1 MIFIYF
7 KILFFSL
14 LLDTFISSHTN
25 IPRINKNNYQ
35 NATVNKTP
43 VDTIPDVITLDYI
56 RDQLKQIKL
65 IKDEIIKEKL
75 KKIKYLKKKNKI
87 TDKNKNHDNNTKD
100 EIEKLEK
107 EILDTQTL
115 CEDYIK
121 NELKE
126 ISLLKDQIVKDKL
139 EKYHWKKDKLIDY
152 ELKKLFLEQQKKKLL
167 ESYEQYQKEEQEK
180 KKRNEKIL
188 KEKLMKKKRK
198 IQKFKNESIIYKL
211 FLIIKNHLVEFINVG
226 SDIELAFPK
235 YFEDTFKKKKGKK
248 KSFFELWSLFYE
260 IMEEKVY
267 KYQIGGYTVGMGL
280 IAAIGKS
287 IHSIVATPMACIK
300 ASALS
305 AQFAAKTIECCKV
318 ITSTATTVCS
328 SACASSGMCTNSMS
342 VAKTT
347 IHILAS
353 SSTAGKCC
361 EIGNVV
367 ANCCKLNSLKYAC
380 TTAAAPD
387 PATKVVA
394 IIIIVILVIILI
406 IYLCF
411 LIKKSGLLENE
422 HVQKVIS
429 KLEDYYNSQ
438 QVLYII

>member
-14 LLDTFISSHTN
+14 LLDTFISSHT
-25 IPRINKNNYQ
+25 
-35 NATVNKTP
+35 
-43 VDTIPDVITLDYI
+43 
-56 RDQLKQIKL
+56 
-65 IKDEIIKEKL
+65 
-75 KKIKYLKKKNKI
+75 KNKI
-87 TDKNKNHDNNTKD
+87 TDKNKNDHNNTKD

-139 EKYHWKKDKLIDY
+139 EKYHWKSDKLIDY

-188 KEKLMKKKRK
+188 KDKLMKKKRK

-235 YFEDTFKKKKGKK
+235 YFEEIFKKKKGKK

-267 KYQIGGYTVGMGL
+267 KYQIGGYTVGIGL

-287 IHSIVATPMACIK
+287 IHSIVATPIACIK

-305 AQFAAKTIECCKV
+305 AQFVAGTIKCCKLLSASA
-318 ITSTATTVCS
+318 ITACKCANIAYKTCTHCMTITGNTVNILCSTNA
-328 SACASSGMCTNSMS
+328 
-342 VAKTT
+342 
-347 IHILAS
+347 
-353 SSTAGKCC
+353 AGTCC
-361 EIGNVV
+361 EVADVV
-367 ANCCKLNSLKYAC
+367 ANCCKLKSLQTAC
-380 TTAAAPD
+380 ATVASPD

-411 LIKKSGLLENE
+411 LIKKSGILENE

>member
-25 IPRINKNNYQ
+25 IPRTNKNNSQ

-43 VDTIPDVITLDYI
+43 VDTIPDLITLDYI

-75 KKIKYLKKKNKI
+75 KKIKYLKKKNK
-87 TDKNKNHDNNTKD
+87 DKNKKDHNDTKD

-107 EILDTQTL
+107 EILDTKIL

-126 ISLLKDQIVKDKL
+126 ISLLKDQIVKDKI
-139 EKYHWKKDKLIDY
+139 EKYHWNRGKLIDY
-152 ELKKLFLEQQKKKLL
+152 ELKKLFLEQEKKKLL

-180 KKRNEKIL
+180 KKLKEKIL
-188 KEKLMKKKRK
+188 KEKLIKRK
-198 IQKFKNESIIYKL
+198 LKIEKFKNESIIYKL
-211 FLIIKNHLVEFINVG
+211 FLEIKNYLVEYINDGPDV
-226 SDIELAFPK
+226 ELTCAK
-235 YFEDTFKKKKGKK
+235 YFQDLFKKKKGKRK
-248 KSFFELWSLFYE
+248 TFFELWSSFYE
-260 IMEEKVY
+260 IIEEKVD
-267 KYQIGGYTVGMGL
+267 KYQIGGYTIGVGI
-280 IAAIGKS
+280 IAAIAKS

-305 AQFAAKTIECCKV
+305 AKLAAGTIQCCKV
-318 ITSTATTVCS
+318 VTGTAKALCG
-328 SACASSGMCTNSMS
+328 CA
-342 VAKTT
+342 
-347 IHILAS
+347 
-353 SSTAGKCC
+353 
-361 EIGNVV
+361 NVV
-367 ANCCKLNSLKYAC
+367 HGASAKCIILSGNTFKIFSCTKAAGTCCTASNVVSNCCKLKSLEAAC
-380 TTAAAPD
+380 TTIVSPD

-394 IIIIVILVIILI
+394 IIIIVILIIVLM
-406 IYLCF
+406 IYLYF
-411 LIKKSGLLENE
+411 LIEKSGILENE
-422 HVQKVIS
+422 HVQKVLS
-429 KLEDYYNSQ
+429 KLGDYYNSQ

>member
-25 IPRINKNNYQ
+25 IPRIYKNNYQ

-87 TDKNKNHDNNTKD
+87 TDKNKNDDNITKD

-139 EKYHWKKDKLIDY
+139 EKYHWKRDKLIDY

-226 SDIELAFPK
+226 SDIELSFPK
-235 YFEDTFKKKKGKK
+235 NFQDLFKKKKRKRK
-248 KSFFELWSLFYE
+248 TFFELWSEFND
-260 IMEEKVY
+260 IMEEKVQ
-267 KYQIGGYTVGMGL
+267 KYQIGGYTMGL
-280 IAAIGKS
+280 GIIAGIAKS
-287 IHSIVATPMACIK
+287 IHSMVATPMVCIK
-300 ASALS
+300 FETLCSGIASGLI
-305 AQFAAKTIECCKV
+305 KGCKDACTGTCASY
-318 ITSTATTVCS
+318 ITTLTK
-328 SACASSGMCTNSMS
+328 ACANPFSVKSTVDVACCT
-342 VAKTT
+342 
-347 IHILAS
+347 
-353 SSTAGKCC
+353 TAVGKCC
-361 EIGNVV
+361 GAAGAVCNG
-367 ANCCKLNSLKYAC
+367 CKLNSLHVAC
-380 TTAAAPD
+380 TTVVSPD
-387 PATKVVA
+387 PATKVIA

-406 IYLCF
+406 IF
-411 LIKKSGLLENE
+411 LYFVIKKSGILENE

-429 KLEDYYNSQ
+429 KLEDYYKSQ